1 MMGTWT
7 SVLYRPLV
15 YKIVEDVF
23 ARIQNAVRHQDIYRD
38 GINIKH
44 KHSRCFPFASEK
56 CVIFSIYYLPLP
68 ECHYLWTDSQYMK
81 LNS

>member
-38 GINIKH
+38 GINIKQTLTM
-44 KHSRCFPFASEK
+44 
-56 CVIFSIYYLPLP
+56 LPI
-68 ECHYLWTDSQYMK
+68 CQ
-81 LNS
+81 